1 MLPVRNVGHHI
12 GTCYEG
18 QKLRSPSGGRIYQ
31 QKFIVMAK
39 KLTGLL
45 NLSKIPKELIG
56 QTKKGE
62 KCLFVDIIPNR
73 NGADEYGNTH
83 TITLYNKNTK
93 QTIYLGNL
101 KEVEFGKSG
110 AATPAG
116 QPASSVEDD
125 LPW

>member
-1 MLPVRNVGHHI
+1 MP
-12 GTCYEG
+12 
-18 QKLRSPSGGRIYQ
+18 
-31 QKFIVMAK
+31 K
-39 KLTGLL
+39 KLTGML

-73 NGADEYGNTH
+73 NGADNYGNTH
-83 TITLYNKNTK
+83 AITLYDKNTK

-110 AATPAG
+110 AAKPQAQLAT
-116 QPASSVEDD
+116 SVDDTD
-125 LPW
+125 LPF

>member
-1 MLPVRNVGHHI
+1 
-12 GTCYEG
+12 
-18 QKLRSPSGGRIYQ
+18 
-31 QKFIVMAK
+31 MAK

-56 QTKKGE
+56 QTKKGS
-62 KCLFVDIIPNR
+62 KCIYVDIVPNR
-73 NGADEYGNTH
+73 NGADDYGNTH
-83 TITLYNKNTK
+83 AITLYDKNTK

-110 AATPAG
+110 AATSQTASAPAD
-116 QPASSVEDD
+116 EDD

>member
-1 MLPVRNVGHHI
+1 
-12 GTCYEG
+12 
-18 QKLRSPSGGRIYQ
+18 
-31 QKFIVMAK
+31 MAK

-45 NLSKIPKELIG
+45 NLSKIPEELIG
-56 QTKKGE
+56 QTKKGS
-62 KCLFVDIIPNR
+62 KCIYVDIVPNR

-83 TITLYNKNTK
+83 TITLYDKNTK

-116 QPASSVEDD
+116 QPSSSEEND
-125 LPW
+125 LPFPIRPR

>member
-1 MLPVRNVGHHI
+1 
-12 GTCYEG
+12 
-18 QKLRSPSGGRIYQ
+18 
-31 QKFIVMAK
+31 MAK
-39 KLTGLL
+39 QLNGML

-56 QTKKGE
+56 QTKKGD
-62 KCLFVDIIPNR
+62 KCVYIDIVPNR
-73 NGADEYGNTH
+73 NGADDYGNTH

-116 QPASSVEDD
+116 QPASSVDDTD
-125 LPW
+125 LPF

>member
-1 MLPVRNVGHHI
+1 
-12 GTCYEG
+12 
-18 QKLRSPSGGRIYQ
+18 
-31 QKFIVMAK
+31 MAK

-62 KCLFVDIIPNR
+62 KCIFIDIIPNR

-101 KEVEFGKSG
+101 KPQEFGKSG
-110 AATPAG
+110 AATS
-116 QPASSVEDD
+116 QNASASAEDDD
-125 LPW
+125 LPF

>member
-1 MLPVRNVGHHI
+1 
-12 GTCYEG
+12 
-18 QKLRSPSGGRIYQ
+18 
-31 QKFIVMAK
+31 MAK

-62 KCLFVDIIPNR
+62 KCIFVDIISNR

-101 KEVEFGKSG
+101 KTQEFGKSG
-110 AATPAG
+110 AATPPEPQVPSAE
-116 QPASSVEDD
+116 EDYSD
-125 LPW
+125 LPF

>member
-1 MLPVRNVGHHI
+1 
-12 GTCYEG
+12 
-18 QKLRSPSGGRIYQ
+18 
-31 QKFIVMAK
+31 MAK
-39 KLTGLL
+39 KLTGML

-73 NGADEYGNTH
+73 NGADNYGNTH
-83 TITLYNKNTK
+83 AITLYNKNTK

-110 AATPAG
+110 ASAPAG
-116 QPASSVEDD
+116 QQAAPVEDD
-125 LPW
+125 MPFPLRPR

>member
-1 MLPVRNVGHHI
+1 
-12 GTCYEG
+12 
-18 QKLRSPSGGRIYQ
+18 
-31 QKFIVMAK
+31 MAK

-73 NGADEYGNTH
+73 NGADDYGNTH

-116 QPASSVEDD
+116 QQASPVEDD
-125 LPW
+125 LPFPIRPR

>member
-1 MLPVRNVGHHI
+1 
-12 GTCYEG
+12 
-18 QKLRSPSGGRIYQ
+18 
-31 QKFIVMAK
+31 MAK

-56 QTKKGE
+56 QTKKGD
-62 KCLFVDIIPNR
+62 KCVYIDIVPNR
-73 NGADEYGNTH
+73 NGADDYGNTH

-93 QTIYLGNL
+93 QTIYLGNM

-116 QPASSVEDD
+116 QPASSEVDDGD
-125 LPW
+125 LPF

>member
-1 MLPVRNVGHHI
+1 
-12 GTCYEG
+12 
-18 QKLRSPSGGRIYQ
+18 
-31 QKFIVMAK
+31 MAK

-101 KEVEFGKSG
+101 KTQEFGKSG
-110 AATPAG
+110 VATPPEPPVPSA
-116 QPASSVEDD
+116 EED
-125 LPW
+125 LPFPIRPR

>member
-1 MLPVRNVGHHI
+1 
-12 GTCYEG
+12 
-18 QKLRSPSGGRIYQ
+18 
-31 QKFIVMAK
+31 MAK

-93 QTIYLGNL
+93 KTIYLGNL

-116 QPASSVEDD
+116 QPASSEEDNSD
-125 LPW
+125 LPFPIRPR

>member
-1 MLPVRNVGHHI
+1 
-12 GTCYEG
+12 
-18 QKLRSPSGGRIYQ
+18 
-31 QKFIVMAK
+31 MAK

-110 AATPAG
+110 ATTPAG

-125 LPW
+125 MDLPF

>member
-1 MLPVRNVGHHI
+1 
-12 GTCYEG
+12 
-18 QKLRSPSGGRIYQ
+18 
-31 QKFIVMAK
+31 MAK

-56 QTKKGE
+56 QTKKME
-62 KCLFVDIIPNR
+62 KCIYIDIVPNR
-73 NGADEYGNTH
+73 NGEDIYGNTH
-83 TITLYNKNTK
+83 AITLYDKNTK

-116 QPASSVEDD
+116 QPATSAEEEND
-125 LPW
+125 LPFPIRPR